1 MEANYNEPN
10 FFARI
15 FDCKM
20 VFWEEKV
27 PQLRDSCGRQGDSS
41 ERSGDPRRGNPRPLS
56 SLDGALGKKSPAIAR
71 HVGAEGLEPPAFSV

>member
-20 VFWEEKV
+20 VFWEEK
-27 PQLRDSCGRQGDSS
+27 
-41 ERSGDPRRGNPRPLS
+41 
-56 SLDGALGKKSPAIAR
+56 SPNNVR
-71 HVGAEGLEPPAFSV
+71 LVGAEGLEPPAFSV